1 MTLTLQTIKYITKD
15 GVLTMVLEPSSTW
28 WRSLTG
34 LDQYVELRAITQVS

>member
-15 GVLTMVLEPSSTW
+15 GVLRMVLEPSSTW

-34 LDQYVELRAITQVS
+34 LDQYVGLRAITQVS